1 MFSLKLDDLLTGL
14 AGARDLL
21 KLNGRKTSSFS
32 DLDPREVRRWQEEL
46 RLARERDAY
55 LSVQHRNML
64 R

>member
-1 MFSLKLDDLLTGL
+1 MFSLNFDNLLAGL

-21 KLNGRKTSSFS
+21 KLSGRKTRSLS

-46 RLARERDAY
+46 RLAREKDVY
-55 LSVQHRNML
+55 LAVQHRNML